1 MEEPGVACNGAS
13 QSVKYIKNHC
23 SLLGGQP
30 VRFWLIMLGVVVLD
44 QLSKWGIKTYMVV
57 GQSVPLVKG
66 FLSLTYVQNHGA
78 AFGMLQGKTIF
89 LLLCSVLVLATVI
102 IMNWRG
108 SLPRAWQGLTGLV
121 AGGAAGNLIDR
132 LGWGYVVDFL
142 DLGWWPVFNVADSAL
157 CCAVA
162 LILYLSLREE
172 TGEVFNG

>member
-1 MEEPGVACNGAS
+1 M
-13 QSVKYIKNHC
+13 
-23 SLLGGQP
+23 
-30 VRFWLIMLGVVVLD
+30 RFWLVALSVVILD
-44 QLSKWGIKTYMVV
+44 QLSKWAIKTYMVV

-66 FLSLTYVQNHGA
+66 FLSLTYVQNQGA

-89 LLLCSVLVLATVI
+89 LLLCSITVLVTVI

-108 SLPRAWQGLTGLV
+108 SLPPAWQVLTGLV

-157 CCAVA
+157 CCAVV
-162 LILYLSLREE
+162 LILILSFRER
-172 TGEVFNG
+172 TGEVFHG